1 MWTCFFFSSS
11 FLASDCFLLGTME
24 YEGSAPRNHGL
35 VKGQVR
41 DKRERQFKSRGS
53 GYSRAVERADVTVGG
68 FLLDGGGDDG
78 RVWDAGGVQTVVRGH
93 HVWGEPRG
101 QKTV

>member
-11 FLASDCFLLGTME
+11 FLASVCFLWRTIGQ
-24 YEGSAPRNHGL
+24 EGEHRRPTAGSMSCQPKKNDTRA
-35 VKGQVR
+35 
-41 DKRERQFKSRGS
+41 ERV
-53 GYSRAVERADVTVGG
+53 YSRAVERADVTVGG
-68 FLLDGGGDDG
+68 FLLDVGCDDG
-78 RVWDAGGVQTVVRGH
+78 WVWDARGVQTVVRGH

>member
-11 FLASDCFLLGTME
+11 FLASDCFLWRTRGQKGEQSRPTTGPVRLKHDFRT
-24 YEGSAPRNHGL
+24 
-35 VKGQVR
+35 VKV
-41 DKRERQFKSRGS
+41 
-53 GYSRAVERADVTVGG
+53 YSRAVERADVTVGG
-68 FLLDGGGDDG
+68 FLLDVGCDDG
-78 RVWDAGGVQTVVRGH
+78 WVWDARGVQTVVRGH

>member
-11 FLASDCFLLGTME
+11 FLASDCFLWRTRGRKGEQSQPTTGHMRLKHE
-24 YEGSAPRNHGL
+24 LRA
-35 VKGQVR
+35 VKV
-41 DKRERQFKSRGS
+41 
-53 GYSRAVERADVTVGG
+53 YSRAVERADVTVGG
-68 FLLDGGGDDG
+68 FLLDVGCDDG
-78 RVWDAGGVQTVVRGH
+78 WVWDARGVQTVVRGH